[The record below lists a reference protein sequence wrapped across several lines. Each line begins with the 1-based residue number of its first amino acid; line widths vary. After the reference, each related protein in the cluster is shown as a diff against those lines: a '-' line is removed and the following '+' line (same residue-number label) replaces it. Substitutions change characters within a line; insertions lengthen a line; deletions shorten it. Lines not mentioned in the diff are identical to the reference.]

1 MSIFAKLLEKSWA
14 TPGYAG
20 EVSTRAPDIAPAA
33 KTCLFF
39 LMAVLT
45 SMFFL
50 FIVGYRIRMTEA
62 DWVPI
67 SDPALLWFN
76 TALLIVAG
84 WLMQRSRQ
92 AAREGMLQPLRTNL
106 TLAGL
111 VSLLFLAGQY
121 LAWQQL
127 SAAGYYVVTSPAA
140 AFFALLTA
148 LHAVHLCGGLLVWL
162 RSAVQAWRGAEI
174 VSLKLTIE
182 LTTTYWHFL
191 LLVWLVFFTLLLT
204 T

>member
-1 MSIFAKLLEKSWA
+1 MSIFAKLTEKSWA

-20 EVSTRAPDIAPAA
+20 EVAEHGPDIAPAA

-39 LMAVLT
+39 LLAVLT

-50 FIVGYRIRMTEA
+50 FIVGYRMRMAEP
-62 DWVPI
+62 DWVAI

-76 TALLIVAG
+76 TGLLVVAG
-84 WLMQRSRQ
+84 WLMQRARQ
-92 AAREGMLQPLRTNL
+92 AARDGTLKPLRINL

-111 VSLLFLAGQY
+111 FSLLFLAGQY
-121 LAWQQL
+121 VAWQQL

-148 LHAVHLCGGLLVWL
+148 LHALHLCGGLLVWL
-162 RSAVQAWRGAEI
+162 RSAMQAWRGAEI
-174 VSLKLTIE
+174 VSIKLTID